1 MSSTQSSPAIEK
13 QASAKKD
20 KPGQQKKRKRSNAAE
35 VEDQP
40 DKRSKKTGI
49 KLKVKVPATSGRDK
63 ATRVP
68 LDNVTP
74 TNGPVD
80 LNAER
85 ERMMK
90 EVEDKLKAM
99 AEQHATHPPVTGTTA
114 SLTAE
119 SIGQQVQSTPMKPA
133 QWPPVRAHHR
143 AHQEW
148 PPQTETPAATRAPLL
163 TAKDL
168 EGQVTVNNQP
178 VEVID
183 CPQGEARDGKHG
195 FCLQDAVDLEQNND
209 EYACFLSRVHSNA
222 VLAHVDLSKT
232 YRQQDPEIISL
243 VCRKT
248 AVDLPYF
255 GKNCF
260 PGYWATREALKQY
273 IKNLRKYQTRLS
285 KAVVSGRKFK
295 NS

>member
-1 MSSTQSSPAIEK
+1 
-13 QASAKKD
+13 
-20 KPGQQKKRKRSNAAE
+20 
-35 VEDQP
+35 
-40 DKRSKKTGI
+40 
-49 KLKVKVPATSGRDK
+49 
-63 ATRVP
+63 
-68 LDNVTP
+68 
-74 TNGPVD
+74 
-80 LNAER
+80 
-85 ERMMK
+85 
-90 EVEDKLKAM
+90 M

-114 SLTAE
+114 SPTAE
-119 SIGQQVQSTPMKPA
+119 SIGQRVQSMPTKPA

-183 CPQGEARDGKHG
+183 CPQGEAGDGKRG

-209 EYACFLSRVHSNA
+209 EYACFLSRVRSNA
-222 VLAHVDLSKT
+222 VLARVDLSKT

-255 GKNCF
+255 GKNRF

-273 IKNLRKYQTRLS
+273 IKNQRKYQTRLS

-295 NS
+295 NSRRFSGPQPAYVSDGEGNKRFEDPSGDEDLVGLGGNSNAVAGPSGHQYDDEQDQGEFW